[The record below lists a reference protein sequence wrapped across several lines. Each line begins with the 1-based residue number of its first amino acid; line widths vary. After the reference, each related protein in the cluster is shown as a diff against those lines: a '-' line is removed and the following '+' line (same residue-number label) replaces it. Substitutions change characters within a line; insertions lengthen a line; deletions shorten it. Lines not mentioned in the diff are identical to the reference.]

1 MSAHFLKYAVLAA
14 NLTPKLSELDLVDA
28 VAGHYPVCV
37 QRSLLSA
44 SVRTV
49 QEALSFL
56 NKLETMENGE
66 SNRRSNP
73 GPSQNKTFQGGAN
86 NKNNYG
92 RYRADGGGLLNTI

>member
-1 MSAHFLKYAVLAA
+1 VLAA
-14 NLTPKLSELDLVDA
+14 NLTPKLSELDLADA
-28 VAGHYPVCV
+28 VAGHYPVYV
-37 QRSLLSA
+37 HRSLLSA

-73 GPSQNKTFQGGAN
+73 GHSQNKPFQGGAN
-86 NKNNYG
+86 NTTNNYIHH
-92 RYRADGGGLLNTI
+92 RTDGGRSTQHHMRSIGYH